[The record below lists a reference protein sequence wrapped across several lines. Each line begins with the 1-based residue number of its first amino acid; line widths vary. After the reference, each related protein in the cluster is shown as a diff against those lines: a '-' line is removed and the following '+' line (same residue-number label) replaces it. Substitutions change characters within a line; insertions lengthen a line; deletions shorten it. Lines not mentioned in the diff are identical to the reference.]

1 MRGAIS
7 ASRRTAFLQWCRSH
21 MSQTMIAVFFGSQD
35 SATVTTRYSLVF
47 SLDST
52 RFCSVSLRS
61 SAALSEIEQSARME
75 PRKRR
80 EAIERDGFMRKSL
93 ANYAE
98 KKSGKA
104 ARFRVSRIVA
114 FLLPLSTREQ

>member
-1 MRGAIS
+1 
-7 ASRRTAFLQWCRSH
+7 
-21 MSQTMIAVFFGSQD
+21 MSQTMIAVLFGSQD

-80 EAIERDGFMRKSL
+80 KAIKSDGFMPQSL
-93 ANYAE
+93 ANHDE

-104 ARFRVSRIVA
+104 TSFRIGRIVA
-114 FLLPLSTREQ
+114 VLHMRPRTSKS